1 VLGRGRNQQE
11 ELPPAKA
18 EAEAEEMLRYKV
30 VDIAGLQVVRDY
42 TSDLRTL
49 PAKFSITE
57 RRGFLKSLVER
68 CAVFRRTKVGD
79 KACVMGRGGL
89 ICPYFMKHQE
99 LQETGW
105 GIFGRHFGNM
115 S

>member
-1 VLGRGRNQQE
+1 MLGRGRNQQE

-42 TSDLRTL
+42 TSDLRAL

-57 RRGFLKSLVER
+57 RRGFLKSFVER

-79 KACVMGRGGL
+79 K
-89 ICPYFMKHQE
+89 
-99 LQETGW
+99 GW
-105 GIFGRHFGNM
+105 CLAGVQVGANSVLVRHF
-115 S
+115 SASRQQ